1 MMETLDA
8 VKSRLTVRSFK
19 PDPVPEDVLRRILEA
34 ARVAPSS
41 RNLQP
46 WHFVVVQDRR
56 VLAEIGSIATSGKFV
71 ADAPLA
77 IAIATDNADRPDLD
91 SGRALQQMELVAW
104 DEGLGTCFVGLRDEG
119 QNARIKQ
126 LLGIP
131 TDFDLITVLP
141 FGYRT
146 DDVGT
151 SGSQKNRKAL
161 TEIAHNEKFG
171 VPYGGQ
177 AAN

>member
-1 MMETLDA
+1 MDTFDA
-8 VKSRLTVRSFK
+8 VKTRLTVRSFK
-19 PDPVPEDVLRRILEA
+19 PDPVPVAVLGKILEA

-46 WHFVVVQDRR
+46 WHFIVVRER
-56 VLAEIGSIATSGKFV
+56 SMLKEIGSIATSGKFV

-104 DEGLGTCFVGLRDEG
+104 AEGLGTCFVGLRNET
-119 QNARIKQ
+119 QNTKIKK

-131 TDFDLITVLP
+131 AEFDLITVLP

-146 DDVGT
+146 DDIGT
-151 SGSQKNRKAL
+151 SGSKKNRKAL
-161 TEIAHNEKFG
+161 SEIAHSEKFG
-171 VPYGGQ
+171 VPYVGQ
-177 AAN
+177 APG

>member
-1 MMETLDA
+1 MDTFDA
-8 VKSRLTVRSFK
+8 VKTRLTVRSFK
-19 PDPVPEDVLRRILEA
+19 PEPVPAAVLEKILEA

-46 WHFVVVQDRR
+46 WHFVVVQDRAK
-56 VLAEIGSIATSGKFV
+56 LAEIGSIATSGKFV

-91 SGRALQQMELVAW
+91 AGRALQQMELVAW
-104 DEGLGTCFVGLRDEG
+104 DEGLGTCFVGLRDET
-119 QNARIKQ
+119 QNAKIKA

-131 TDFDLITVLP
+131 ASLDLITVLP

-146 DDVGT
+146 DDIGT
-151 SGSQKNRKAL
+151 SGSHKNRKAL
-161 TEIAHNEKFG
+161 SEIAHNEAFG
-171 VPYGGQ
+171 VPFGG
-177 AAN
+177 

>member
-1 MMETLDA
+1 MDTFDA
-8 VKSRLTVRSFK
+8 VKTRLTVRSFK
-19 PDPVPEDVLRRILEA
+19 PDPVPVAVLGKILEA

-46 WHFVVVQDRR
+46 WHFIVVRDRSM
-56 VLAEIGSIATSGKFV
+56 LKEIGSIATSGKFV

-104 DEGLGTCFVGLRDEG
+104 AEGLGTCFVGLRNET
-119 QNARIKQ
+119 QNAKIKK

-131 TDFDLITVLP
+131 AEFDLITVLP

-146 DDVGT
+146 DDIGT
-151 SGSQKNRKAL
+151 SGSKKNRKAL
-161 TEIAHNEKFG
+161 SEIAHSEKFG
-171 VPYGGQ
+171 VPYVGQ
-177 AAN
+177 APG